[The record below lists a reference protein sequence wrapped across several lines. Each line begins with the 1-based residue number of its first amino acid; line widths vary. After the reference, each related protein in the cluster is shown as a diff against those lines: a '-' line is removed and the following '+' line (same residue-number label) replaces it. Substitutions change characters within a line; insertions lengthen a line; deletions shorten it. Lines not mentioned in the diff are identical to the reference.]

1 MVRHSLYVLFLYIF
15 QRNTILRN
23 LFSNVL
29 FSMKMFELRLKFHW
43 SLFPGVQLTLLQH
56 WCRQWLGA
64 VQATSHYLN
73 QWWLVYRRIY
83 ASVGL
88 NELKTSLF
96 SIQLNWHTRGKWLIH
111 GAKYFK
117 DNHNHNKSAKGA
129 YTWSSPVCRSM
140 CEGSE
145 YMNLSVTKRKI
156 ILNVTISKLL
166 VLVSMSG
173 IWFSVYINNISALV

>member
-29 FSMKMFELRLKFHW
+29 CSMKMFELRLKFHW

-117 DNHNHNKSAKGA
+117 DNHNHKNHKAWKTPAEYPSGEYKPGPMEC
-129 YTWSSPVCRSM
+129 YGNELYPISPKKFR
-140 CEGSE
+140 
-145 YMNLSVTKRKI
+145 NDKDR
-156 ILNVTISKLL
+156 
-166 VLVSMSG
+166 
-173 IWFSVYINNISALV
+173 